1 MTAVWCVFRNY
12 AAHAVEIGGDITPRP
27 LFFLKS
33 PSSVVQ
39 ADADGLAEFSL
50 PDDEDLIHHEVEM
63 VVRLGED
70 LNPTEVCIGIDV
82 TNRTRQTEAKGK
94 GWPWTE
100 GKSFRDSAVLGTW
113 AEWEAGEYEIQLSVN
128 GEVCQHASSSQMVH
142 DIDSLLATLTDWY
155 ALSPGDLV
163 FTGTPEGVGPMVAG
177 DLVEATLHAADGRL
191 VSRLEST
198 AR

>member
-1 MTAVWCVFRNY
+1 MSAIWCVFRNY

-33 PSSVVQ
+33 PSSGVQ
-39 ADADGLAEFSL
+39 ADADGRAEFSL
-50 PDDEDLIHHEVEM
+50 PDHEDLIHHEVEM

-142 DIDSLLATLTDWY
+142 DIDSLLATLIDWY

-163 FTGTPEGVGPMVAG
+163 FTGTPEGVGPIEKG
-177 DLVEATLHAADGRL
+177 DELKFGLGDNILKV
-191 VSRLEST
+191 VKIKN
-198 AR
+198 

>member
-50 PDDEDLIHHEVEM
+50 PNHEDLIHHEVEM

-113 AEWEAGEYEIQLSVN
+113 DEWEASEYEMQLSVN

-142 DIDSLLATLTDWY
+142 DIDSLLTTLTDWY
-155 ALSPGDLV
+155 ALSPGDMV